1 MEQKELDTIEENYE
15 IVIERLKKDGEIM
28 RLFGHDVDLENPHHV
43 SLVFYYLGKSDGR
56 RL

>member
-1 MEQKELDTIEENYE
+1 MEQKELDIIEENYE